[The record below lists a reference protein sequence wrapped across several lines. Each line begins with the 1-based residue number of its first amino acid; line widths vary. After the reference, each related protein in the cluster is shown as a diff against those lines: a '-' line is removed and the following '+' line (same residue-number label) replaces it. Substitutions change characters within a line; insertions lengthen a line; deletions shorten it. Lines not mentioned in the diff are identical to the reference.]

1 MQLAFEF
8 YGELPRGPVRGERLF
23 FAVFPAA
30 EDARRIERFRQDFLE
45 ANHFRGSML
54 RQDRFHV
61 SLHHIGDFKR
71 LKSLR
76 TYAAELAGDLV
87 QLPAFEITLNAIKS
101 FGTIPKRGRA
111 PSYPLILCCEGA
123 ALFEL
128 HEILGAA
135 MTKLGMRAFPDF
147 TPHLTLSYGEW
158 PISEQQ
164 IDPISI
170 RVADFC
176 MVHSRLGKREYRII
190 KRWPLVQPKPLLH

>member
-30 EDARRIERFRQDFLE
+30 EDALRIERSRQDFLK
-45 ANHFRGSML
+45 ANHFCGSML

-71 LKSLR
+71 LKSPR

-87 QLPAFEITLNAIKS
+87 QLPVFEITLNAIKS
-101 FGTIPKRGRA
+101 FGAIPKRGRA

-123 ALFEL
+123 GLFEL

-135 MTKLGMRAFPDF
+135 MTKSGMRAFPDF

-158 PISEQQ
+158 PILKQE
-164 IDPISI
+164 IDPIHVRI
-170 RVADFC
+170 TGFC
-176 MVHSRLGKREYRII
+176 LVHSRLGKTEYRII
-190 KRWPLVQPKPLLH
+190 KRWPLVEPKLLLH